1 MITQT
6 DAPKFYACRLVKDGP
21 RVGVRVWYGVPADPD
36 TGEPLDRAARWQV
49 TVSGEFIDPL
59 QMLMLVGNVAYIK
72 GDEINEAEHKYLCDV
87 ATWATAH
94 APDAPES
101 SPRTAIDLNAAKPIF

>member
-6 DAPKFYACRLVKDGP
+6 DAPKMYAARLAAKGP
-21 RVGVRVWYGVPADPD
+21 RVGVKVWYGVPLDPD
-36 TGEPLDRAARWQV
+36 TSEPLDRAARWQV

-72 GDEINEAEHKYLCDV
+72 GEEILPEEYKYLCDV
-87 ATWATAH
+87 AAWATAH
-94 APDAPES
+94 APDAPEA
-101 SPRTAIDLNAAKPIF
+101 SPRQAIDLNAAKPIF